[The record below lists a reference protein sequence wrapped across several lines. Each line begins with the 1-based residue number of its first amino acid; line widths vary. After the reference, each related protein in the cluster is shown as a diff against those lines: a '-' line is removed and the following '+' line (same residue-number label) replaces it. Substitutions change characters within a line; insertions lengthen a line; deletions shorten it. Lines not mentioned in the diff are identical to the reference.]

1 MDETYLNPETNTWR
15 QYQKHHFLFQLM
27 DKSSD
32 IHSLNNYGSF
42 ENKQQEQCIMIGASP
57 FT

>member
-1 MDETYLNPETNTWR
+1 LNPETNTWR
-15 QYQKHHFLFQLM
+15 QYQKQHFLFQLM